1 MKSGERIKVVRTDE
15 YSEQVRKA
23 QYIKSP
29 IGMTGTVVE
38 VKYNPNMGRV
48 EVFAR
53 MDGVDGPNSC
63 HLWNENE
70 VETIK

>member
-23 QYIKSP
+23 QNIKSP
-29 IGMTGTVVE
+29 VGMTGTVVE
-38 VKYNPNMGRV
+38 VRYNPNMGCV
-48 EVFAR
+48 EVLAR

-70 VETIK
+70 VEAIK